1 MRKGMGEEE
10 EEEEQLKLEKRQNAY
25 RNAQPTVED
34 SLAPGLGAERT
45 AIRAARRA

>member
-1 MRKGMGEEE
+1 
-10 EEEEQLKLEKRQNAY
+10 LKLEKRQNAY

-45 AIRAARRA
+45 AIRAAKLAAQLVLTAI